1 MALAI
6 PERSVDLLRWETK
19 AFAFLGLVRKDGRP
33 HVSPVWFDYRDGL
46 IVINTARGRVKDKI
60 LRRRGLVTLTIFN
73 PETPYRYLM
82 LGGRVV
88 AETEEAA
95 FDQIQKLNEKY
106 HGKYEYPKRPGEV
119 RVTYRIEP
127 TEAYPRG

>member
-1 MALAI
+1 MSVSI
-6 PERSVDLLRWETK
+6 PERMADLFAWETK

-33 HVSPVWFDYRDGL
+33 HVTPVWFDYRNERM
-46 IVINTARGRVKDKI
+46 VINTARGRVKDRI
-60 LRRRGLVTLTIFN
+60 LKRRGLVTMAILDPTS
-73 PETPYRYLM
+73 PYRYVM
-82 LGGRVV
+82 MEGRVV
-88 AETEEAA
+88 EETEEGA

-127 TEAYPRG
+127 TSVFPRK

>member
-1 MALAI
+1 MALTI
-6 PERSVDLLRWETK
+6 PERMADLLKWETK

-46 IVINTARGRVKDKI
+46 IVINTARRRVKDKI
-60 LRRRGLVTLTIFN
+60 LHRRGPVTVTIFN
-73 PETPYRYLM
+73 PESPYRYLM
-82 LGGRVV
+82 LAGRVV
-88 AETEEAA
+88 GETEDGA

-127 TEAYPRG
+127 TEVFPRA

>member
-1 MALAI
+1 MSVSI
-6 PERSVDLLRWETK
+6 PERMADLFAWETK

-33 HVSPVWFDYRDGL
+33 HVTPVWFDYRDER

-60 LRRRGLVTLTIFN
+60 LKRRGPVTMAILDPN
-73 PETPYRYLM
+73 SPYRYFM
-82 LGGRVV
+82 LEGRVV
-88 AETEEAA
+88 EETEEGA

-127 TEAYPRG
+127 TSVFPRK